1 MDAFTEQYQD
11 LIDGSYDCVDRIV
24 WNAYFPAGQY
34 AAGFR
39 TWWRALHGS
48 DDKLDTAHLMQ
59 MAGRFSRRLRAFA
72 KAQNIPVI
80 DCKPGDKKFEIAK
93 LYLAK
98 HDGKP
103 GVFLILVGRARCP
116 VWEVVTSKAGK
127 IVEIQRKDPQP
138 FVNHYSF
145 HIWDGEW
152 GHITI
157 KMSGHPPF
165 GAQII
170 LNGHELVARAAREAG
185 IEFRKDGN
193 CFMHTPDGAGLAK
206 VADTLSES
214 ETEGRL
220 RKLCDRWIYS
230 SCLIF
235 GLDLEEQ
242 ERSAFHYGY
251 SSYQLEYSR
260 NLQFHNGNQ
269 MWEILQRLVDRT
281 RSRLDLKV
289 VKTIFGFK
297 KRPSVKRLKK
307 NQWGV
312 EIETPVYDLTVF
324 HVHYGKLSLKIY
336 SKGESVL
343 RIEVMVHN
351 AAEAPFGRRLENFPK
366 TVVWMKEVA
375 ERFLNSLYCMESC
388 FIGDA
393 QLEQLPDPSVVGQ
406 TRVGGV
412 DVNRLRMRLAM
423 RAAIALATSPKGFTA
438 REVAQKV
445 QELGGLAAYSSRQ
458 AAYDLK
464 KLRGKLLVQRKPAS
478 HRYQSSSEG
487 LRAMVALVVIRDEV
501 IKPLLAA
508 KGRLKPGR
516 RPVKRAPIDA
526 HYAAL
531 QHAMRDLYCELGLV
545 A

>member
-1 MDAFTEQYQD
+1 MDAFSEQYQD

-24 WNAYFPAGQY
+24 LNAYFPSGQY
-34 AAGFR
+34 PAGFR
-39 TWWRALHGS
+39 TWWRALVGS

-59 MAGRFSRRLRAFA
+59 MAGRFSRRRRAFA
-72 KAQNIPVI
+72 KAQNLPVI
-80 DCKPGDKKFEIAK
+80 DCKPGDKKFEIANR
-93 LYLAK
+93 YLAK

-116 VWEVVTSKAGK
+116 VWEVVTTKAGK
-127 IVEIQRKDPQP
+127 IGNIQRKDPPP

-145 HIWDGEW
+145 HIWDTEW
-152 GHITI
+152 GHLTI

-170 LNGHELVARAAREAG
+170 LNGHEFVARAARLAN
-185 IEFRKDGN
+185 IEFQKEGN
-193 CFMHTPDGAGLAK
+193 CFVHTPNGAGLSK
-206 VADTLSES
+206 VADTLSEP

-220 RKLCDRWIYS
+220 KRLCDRWIYS

-260 NLQFHNGNQ
+260 NLQFHSGKQ
-269 MWEILQRLVDRT
+269 MWEILQRLVDRS

-297 KRPSVKRLKK
+297 NRPSVKRLKA
-307 NQWGV
+307 NQWGA

-351 AAEAPFGRRLENFPK
+351 ASETPFGRRLENFPK
-366 TVVWMKEVA
+366 TVCWMKNVA
-375 ERFLNSLYCMESC
+375 ERFLNTLHCIESC
-388 FIGDA
+388 FIGDET
-393 QLEQLPDPSVVGQ
+393 LEKLPEPSVVGQ

-412 DVNRLRMRLAM
+412 DINRQRMRLAM
-423 RAAIALATSPKGFTA
+423 RAAIALATSPQGFTA
-438 REVAQKV
+438 RDVASHV
-445 QELGGLAAYSSRQ
+445 RARGELAVYTSRQ

-464 KLRGKLLVQRKPAS
+464 KLRGKSLVERKGTS
-478 HRYQSSSEG
+478 HRYESSSEG
-487 LRAMVALVVIRDEV
+487 LRAMVALVVIRDDAM
-501 IKPLLAA
+501 KPLLAS
-508 KGRLKPGR
+508 GCRLQSGR
-516 RPVKRAPIDA
+516 RPTKGAPIDA

-531 QHAMRDLYCELGLV
+531 RHGMRDLYRDLGL
-545 A
+545 AA